1 LHSMTIGRIPSVEG
15 GIQPTIVD
23 AKGDLIAATAADTV
37 NRLAVGSNDQILVA
51 DSSTSTGLAW
61 KSNATPF
68 AAGKNKIINGDFA
81 INQRGF
87 TSTTSLNVF
96 AFDRFDFGGGAFTS
110 GLTISAQTF
119 TPGAA
124 PVAGYEST
132 NYLRAVTLLVGAG
145 TTTQVYL
152 RNRIEDVRTFA
163 GQTMTVSFWAK
174 ADSGTPN
181 LGVRLEQDF
190 GSGGSSSV
198 FTLVGAVTAISTS
211 WARYSFTLAVPSIS
225 GKTVGAGSHLELRF
239 YISAGASVSDVGAV
253 GNQDNFEFW
262 GFQAE
267 QGSVATAFQTATGT
281 PQGELAAC
289 QRYYWRTTLDENGD
303 IALGTGSGTTK
314 VYVPIPCPVFMRVE
328 PTSVDYANLRVG
340 DFTNAAIDVTSLTLL
355 TTSGSSRN
363 ATLEVNVASGI
374 TAYRPYSLRNNSSF
388 AGYVGLSAEL

>member
-1 LHSMTIGRIPSVEG
+1 MTKARSNASAPA
-15 GIQPTIVD
+15 
-23 AKGDLIAATAADTV
+23 AKGQIVVGTGTDASGILSAGSNGDTV
-37 NRLAVGSNDQILVA
+37 LA
-51 DSSTSTGLAW
+51 DSSTSTGLRW
-61 KSNATPF
+61 QGDY

-96 AFDRFDFGGGAFTS
+96 AFDRFDWGGAAFTS

-145 TTTQVYL
+145 ATTQIYL
-152 RNRIEDVRTFA
+152 RNRIVDVRTFA

-174 ADSGTPN
+174 ANSGTPN

-253 GNQDNFEFW
+253 GNQDNTFDFW

-281 PQGELAAC
+281 LQGELGAC
-289 QRYYWRTTLDENGD
+289 QRYYQILGNGANAQPIGCGSYYTTTDVYCDIPLKVTMRTAPTLTFSGG
-303 IALGTGSGTTK
+303 ATGAT
-314 VYVPIPCPVFMRVE
+314 VYVAGSVR
-328 PTSVDYANLRVG
+328 TSTATATQVAQTDITQIKITTAADTAGRVG
-340 DFTNAAIDVTSLTLL
+340 NCYINA
-355 TTSGSSRN
+355 N
-363 ATLEVNVASGI
+363 ATLAF
-374 TAYRPYSLRNNSSF
+374 SS
-388 AGYVGLSAEL
+388 EL